1 MTGRFDNQKVG
12 YFTNPLLSFSDAQ
25 QRTDKTQYI
34 TRWRMEP
41 KPEDREAYL
50 KGQMVEPAKPIV
62 FTLIIQRL
70 TNGVRTLRKVLR
82 TGRLL
87 LKRLVSRMRLS
98 PRKSRTVCM

>member
-25 QRTDKTQYI
+25 QGTDKKQYI

-50 KGQMVEPAKPIV
+50 KGQTVELLSQLCS
-62 FTLIIQRL
+62 TSII
-70 TNGVRTLRKVLR
+70 
-82 TGRLL
+82 RLL
-87 LKRLVSRMRLS
+87 INGGH
-98 PRKSRTVCM
+98 T